1 MYTSHHS
8 AITLQAKRLEL
19 LDPCSSC
26 TCVTRVRSGDIVRQQ
41 WVFATYVWANVS
53 LACFPRD
60 VMPFGFAAFSPLSC
74 VMHRVHMSAREAF
87 IRLDAWRH
95 RRWLFGWRESVGS
108 EALRH
113 VGGFLSRCDRWLR
126 ANCDQ
131 PNLEAYASDH
141 TLFYATGQRHRQSF
155 AEMDVTRSGTSFTS
169 WIVQLCFLRAST
181 LGSCYLFTEPKVVYD
196 ETC

>member
-1 MYTSHHS
+1 MLFTVSICRRVKPLFDS
-8 AITLQAKRLEL
+8 
-19 LDPCSSC
+19 
-26 TCVTRVRSGDIVRQQ
+26 TRGGTVGS
-41 WVFATYVWANVS
+41 F
-53 LACFPRD
+53 
-60 VMPFGFAAFSPLSC
+60 
-74 VMHRVHMSAREAF
+74 
-87 IRLDAWRH
+87 
-95 RRWLFGWRESVGS
+95 FGWRESVGS

-113 VGGFLSRCDRWLR
+113 VDGFLPRCDRWLR